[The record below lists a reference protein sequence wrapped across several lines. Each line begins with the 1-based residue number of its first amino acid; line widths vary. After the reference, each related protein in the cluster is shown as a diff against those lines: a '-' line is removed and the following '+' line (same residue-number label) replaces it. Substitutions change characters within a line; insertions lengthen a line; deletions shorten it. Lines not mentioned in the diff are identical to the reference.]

1 MSKFFTNLALLTVAL
16 ALPVVTVYLFGV
28 VTGVGLLVAA
38 GIAIATQ

>member
-1 MSKFFTNLALLTVAL
+1 MSKFISNMTLLTVAL
-16 ALPVVTVYLFGV
+16 ALPVAMVCIFGV